1 MPWHRSTGVPKAHW
15 ALLALTLAVLFGALV
30 LAGIARYPGVGT
42 SQPGRVAGRGYA
54 PSIVDPVTPPVN
66 VRLPRQRMAELT
78 MAFTFDDGPDPV
90 WTPRVLD
97 TLARYGVKA
106 TFFVVGARVNEHPE
120 LVRRIVAEGHELGLH
135 SYSHRN
141 LVDLPAWEQA
151 TEIEMTRVAVATATG
166 LDIRLFRPPYLG
178 TPADVDPRARELVD
192 LAASRGYTT
201 VLGDLDTRDWLLTDD
216 EAIAGA
222 SAPFGSN
229 GAISILH
236 DGGGDR
242 GPTVAALN
250 RIIPALL
257 ETHRFVTVSQGLAA
271 PDAPPPPARASRSD
285 RLHGAALATAQR
297 LAGWAADGVFWTLV
311 PASGLALLRMAIQ
324 LFYAR
329 RHRRRGPTGADDWRP
344 PLSVVVP
351 AHNEAANI
359 VETVRSLLGNRYPTL
374 EIIVVDDGSTDGTA
388 DLVRALAR
396 DLDAANVKV
405 IRQANGGKAS
415 ALRRGIA
422 AAGHDIIVMIDG
434 DTIVERDTL
443 ARLVQPLREDGVGAV
458 AGNAKVAN
466 RGGLLGRWQH
476 VEYVVTFNLDRRV
489 FDQAECMPTVPGA
502 LGAFRRD
509 ALLAAGD
516 ITAETLAEDT
526 DITMAIC
533 RAGWRVVY
541 VDSARA
547 WTEAPG
553 TWAGLWRQR
562 YRWCY
567 GTMQAMWKHR
577 SSLGQRGASGKL
589 GRRGLSYIFL
599 FQILQPLL
607 APLIDLYLLYSLL
620 FEPLGWAMLLWLGLY
635 AAQFLVAWYAF
646 RLDQEPVGPLWTF
659 VLQQIVYRQLIYL
672 VVIQS
677 AVTALVGARLR
688 WQQPVRTGQ
697 AAALTGNGAAGG
709 AAARTR
715 KVMRQLRSARRP
727 GPLWARLTASTGV
740 VLVLVSTAS
749 LGGIKLLTQRYE
761 DALHHADLLGPTAAY
776 PDADQLRNGPLDVL
790 LVGVDWRQGES
801 GLIRA
806 DTIMVMHVPRGMDHA
821 YLFSIP
827 RDSLVTIP
835 PMAET
840 NYPGGV
846 DRLNAAFAYGAG
858 DQQDRARGGRLLAQT
873 LLGVTGL
880 PGFSAAALIDFYG
893 FTSVVQALGEL
904 ELCIDVET
912 ESYLSGVV
920 YEPGCRRMDAISALD
935 YVRQRKTLADGDYA
949 RQRHQ
954 QQFVKAVLAEA
965 RAQGALSNP
974 GRLDA
979 LIRSAAGALTVT
991 TGPVSAIDFLLA
1003 FKQLSPDRITMVRA
1017 PGESVHDPTGPYLGE
1032 QLQPEAQE
1040 LFAAART
1047 DTMDAFV
1054 AAHPDLV
1061 NQES

>member
-15 ALLALTLAVLFGALV
+15 VLLALGLIVIFGALV
-30 LAGIARYPGVGT
+30 LAGISRYPGVGT
-42 SQPGRVAGRGYA
+42 SQPGRVAGSGYA
-54 PSIVDPVTPPVN
+54 PTIVEPVTPPAN
-66 VRLPRQRMAELT
+66 VTLPRLRMAELT

-90 WTPRVLD
+90 WTPRILD
-97 TLARYGVKA
+97 TLAQYGVKA

-135 SYSHRN
+135 SFSHRN
-141 LVDLPAWEQA
+141 LVDLPTWEQA
-151 TEIEMTRVAVATATG
+151 TEIEMTRVAVANATG
-166 LDIRLFRPPYLG
+166 LDIRLFRPPFLG
-178 TPADVDPRARELVD
+178 TSADVDPRARDLID
-192 LAASRGYTT
+192 LAAARGYTT
-201 VLGDLDTRDWLLTDD
+201 VLGDLDTKDWLLTDH

-222 SAPFGSN
+222 AAPFGSN
-229 GAISILH
+229 GAITILH

-242 GPTVAALN
+242 SRTVSALN
-250 RIIPALL
+250 LIIPALL
-257 ETHRFVTVSQGLAA
+257 ETHHFVTISQGLAA
-271 PDAPPPPARASRSD
+271 PDAPPPPARASGQD
-285 RLHGAALATAQR
+285 QLHGAALATAQR
-297 LAGWAADGVFWTLV
+297 LAEWASDGVFWILL
-311 PASGLALLRMAIQ
+311 PATGLAVVRMVIQ
-324 LFYAR
+324 VFYAR
-329 RHRRRGPTGADDWRP
+329 RHRRRNPATAGDWRP
-344 PLSVVVP
+344 PLSVIVP

-359 VETVRSLLGNRYPTL
+359 VETVRSLLRNRYPTYQ
-374 EIIVVDDGSTDGTA
+374 IIVVDDGSTDGTA
-388 DLVRALAR
+388 DLVRALALT
-396 DLDAANVKV
+396 LDAPNVQV
-405 IRQANGGKAS
+405 IRQGNGGKAS

-422 AAGHDIIVMIDG
+422 AAEHDIIVLIDG

-489 FDQAECMPTVPGA
+489 FDQAQCMPTVPGA

-516 ITAETLAEDT
+516 ITSETLAEDT
-526 DITMAIC
+526 DVTMAIC

-553 TWAGLWRQR
+553 SWSGLWRQR

-589 GRRGLSYIFL
+589 GRRGLSYIFF

-620 FEPLGWAMLLWLGLY
+620 FQPFGWPILLWLALY
-635 AAQFLVAWYAF
+635 TAQLAVAWYAF

-659 VLQQIVYRQLIYL
+659 MLQQIAYRQLIYL

-688 WQQPVRTGQ
+688 WHQPVRTGQ
-697 AAALTGNGAAGG
+697 AAALTGDGAGG

-715 KVMRQLRSARRP
+715 KTMRQLRYVRHR

-740 VLVLVSTAS
+740 VLVLLSATS
-749 LGGIKLLTQRYE
+749 LGGLRIITQRYE

-776 PDADQLRNGPLDVL
+776 PDPDQLRDGPLDVL
-790 LVGVDWRQGES
+790 LVGIDWRQGES

-806 DTIMVMHVPRGMDHA
+806 DTIMVLHIPRGLNHA

-835 PMAET
+835 PLAET
-840 NYPGGV
+840 GYPGGL

-858 DQQDRARGGRLLAQT
+858 DEQDRARGGRLLAQT
-873 LLGVTGL
+873 LQKVTGL

-904 ELCIDVET
+904 DLCVDVET
-912 ESYLSGVV
+912 ESFLSGVV

-954 QQFVKAVLAEA
+954 QQFVKALISEA
-965 RAQGALSNP
+965 RAQGALTDP
-974 GRLDA
+974 RRLDT

-1003 FKQLSPDRITMVRA
+1003 LKQISPERITMVRA
-1017 PGESVHDPTGPYLGE
+1017 PGESVHEPSGPYLGE
-1032 QLQPEAQE
+1032 QLLPEAEQ
-1040 LFAAART
+1040 LFAAARA
-1047 DTMDAFV
+1047 DTMDEFV

-1061 NQES
+1061 SQET